1 MDVEEWNEKTKI
13 VLAWADHQETSD
25 VLEAII
31 LSITLGDECSSD
43 DLRSTYWVPVR
54 SLGGQ
59 YEGFP
64 FISYEVERLAKKRDG
79 GLREHFEA
87 QLSGV
92 ADCKVRGRVIYRN
105 GTPSLEELT
114 VTCTLCD
121 NEKGRQKETKIRAI
135 CSEYNIKKDN
145 LEINFRD
152 CSPQHP
158 SSKWH
163 RSVGYQ
169 GRGYREF

>member
-1 MDVEEWNEKTKI
+1 MDVEDWNAMTKI
-13 VLAWADHQETSD
+13 VLAWADNQETSD

-31 LSITLGDECSSD
+31 LCITLGDECSSD
-43 DLRSTYWVPVR
+43 DLRHEYWVHLR
-54 SLGGQ
+54 SLGGKMND
-59 YEGFP
+59 FP
-64 FISYEVERLAKKRDG
+64 FIPQKKKLDG

-92 ADCKVRGRVIYRN
+92 ANCKVRGRVISRN
-105 GTPSLEELT
+105 GIPSLEELT

-121 NEKGRQKETKIRAI
+121 NDRGRQEESKIRAI

-152 CSPQHP
+152 SSPQHP